1 MTFSE
6 LMVHLGME
14 TKLDL
19 AAATQAG
26 GCIIQFDEKL
36 EIVFES
42 NADTG
47 MVQMYIAIAQV
58 PATNRENFFATLLQL
73 HLFGLATDG
82 AFFGFDPQLNRVLFF
97 KPLPLSLLNPADAL
111 ERVESFVNQAE
122 RWRDRLLEV
131 VAKMAPAVLPSV
143 HLPIMRA

>member
-6 LMVHLGME
+6 LMVQLGME

-26 GCIIQFDEKL
+26 GCTIQFAEKL

-42 NADTG
+42 DDDTG
-47 MVQMYIAIAQV
+47 ILQMYIAIAQA
-58 PATNRENFFATLLQL
+58 PASNRENFFSALLQL

-82 AFFGFDPQLNRVLFF
+82 AFFGFDPALDRVLFF
-97 KPLPLSLLNPADAL
+97 KTLPLSLLDPTGAL
-111 ERVESFVNQAE
+111 EQVESFVNQAE
-122 RWRDRLLEV
+122 RWRDRLVDV
-131 VAKMAPAVLPSV
+131 VATMTPAAASSAN
-143 HLPIMRA
+143 LPIARA